1 MTNKY
6 SSIVGSIYTIGILSS
21 ITYKIR
27 IRNIK
32 LKKSVNE
39 VKDDDYIISSFNGLI
54 NGAILGLFWPIT
66 FIGKF
71 T

>member
-6 SSIVGSIYTIGILSS
+6 SSIVGSIYKIGILSS
-21 ITYKIR
+21 ITY
-27 IRNIK
+27 
-32 LKKSVNE
+32 
-39 VKDDDYIISSFNGLI
+39 DDYIISSFNGLI

-66 FIGKF
+66 LIGKF